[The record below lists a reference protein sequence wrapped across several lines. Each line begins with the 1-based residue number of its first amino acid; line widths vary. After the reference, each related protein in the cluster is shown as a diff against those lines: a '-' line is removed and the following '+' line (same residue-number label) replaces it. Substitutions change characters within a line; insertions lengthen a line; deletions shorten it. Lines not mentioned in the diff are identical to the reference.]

1 MYKLLFL
8 VSTALFAVNAT
19 SQVINNP
26 ESVEYDAANNRYLVS
41 NRATPISIQSLVPG
55 QAPTLFTSSVTSPAG
70 LEILDGKL
78 WVCDG
83 GNIKSFDLTTGAM
96 VEQII
101 LGGTFLNGITSD
113 GSTMLYISD
122 FTAKKIYSLNTA
134 TLDYFEIVANTVS
147 TPNGMWY
154 DGDNN
159 RVLFVNWG
167 TSAPIK
173 AIALSDNSVST
184 VVTTALGNC
193 DGIARDAAG
202 NYFVSAWSQGA
213 VYKFDSNLA
222 NPVAVV
228 TGLTQPADIFY
239 NTLNDTLVVPQT
251 SADIVTFHNFS
262 TAMLE
267 ESGAEEPDFSL
278 FPNPATTSFTISI
291 NTNFGSGGTIRVFTL
306 GGQLVTEIK
315 IVEEILQG
323 NEININT
330 TDLSEGTYMVE
341 LNGTH
346 GSVQRLLQIRN

>member
-26 ESVEYDAANNRYLVS
+26 ESVEYDAANNRHLVS

-193 DGIARDAAG
+193 DGIARDGAG

-262 TAMLE
+262 TA
-267 ESGAEEPDFSL
+267 SIAEDNEAKVQVKV
-278 FPNPATTSFTISI
+278 FPNPVYDALNLHLTGCAAQEIQLLIRNQQGAIVLTKQLEVKSGLQ
-291 NTNFGSGGTIRVFTL
+291 NF
-306 GGQLVTEIK
+306 
-315 IVEEILQG
+315 IV
-323 NEININT
+323 
-330 TDLSEGTYMVE
+330 DLSSCAAGNYFYEVIGLDALISGAFVRMD
-341 LNGTH
+341 
-346 GSVQRLLQIRN
+346 

>member
-1 MYKLLFL
+1 MNKLLFTL
-8 VSTALFAVNAT
+8 LAAFVALNSF
-19 SQVINNP
+19 SQAINNP
-26 ESVEYDAANNRYLVS
+26 ESVEYDVANNRYLVS
-41 NRATPISIQSLVPG
+41 NRSTPISIQSLVPG
-55 QAPTLFTSSVTSPAG
+55 QAPTLFTSGVTSPAG
-70 LEILDGKL
+70 LEILNGKL

-83 GNIKSFDLTTGAM
+83 GNIKSFDLTTGVM
-96 VEQII
+96 VEQVI

-122 FTAKKIYSLNTA
+122 FTAKKIYSLNTT

-173 AIALSDNSVST
+173 AIDLNDNSV
-184 VVTTALGNC
+184 TTAAITSLGNC

-213 VYKFDSNLA
+213 VYKFDSNLV

-228 TGLTQPADIFY
+228 AGLTQPADIFY

-251 SADIVTFHNFS
+251 SADVVTFHNFS
-262 TAMLE
+262 TATVGEISAAQMELT
-267 ESGAEEPDFSL
+267 A
-278 FPNPATTSFTISI
+278 FPNPANSSVSLSVGGAIISDEI
-291 NTNFGSGGTIRVFTL
+291 VRFYALT
-306 GGQLVTEIK
+306 GQLIFEKIMDQDNGSAEIV
-315 IVEEILQG
+315 ID
-323 NEININT
+323 T
-330 TDLSEGTYMVE
+330 SDLPEGSYSVE
-341 LNGTH
+341 LKNAKRRAQTM
-346 GSVQRLLQIRN
+346 VQIKH

>member
-8 VSTALFAVNAT
+8 VSTAFFAVTAT

-55 QAPTLFTSSVTSPAG
+55 QAPTLFTSSVSSPAG
-70 LEILDGKL
+70 LEILNGKL

-83 GNIKSFDLTTGAM
+83 GDIKSFDLTTGVM

-113 GSTMLYISD
+113 GATMLYISD

-134 TLDYFEIVANTVS
+134 ALDYFEIVANTVS

-167 TSAPIK
+167 TNAPIK
-173 AIALSDNSVST
+173 AINLSDNSVST
-184 VVTTALGNC
+184 VVATELGNC
-193 DGIARDAAG
+193 DGIARDGAG
-202 NYFVSAWSQGA
+202 NYYISAWSQSA
-213 VYKFDSNLA
+213 VYRFDNNLQY
-222 NPVAVV
+222 PEVV
-228 TGLTQPADIFY
+228 VSGLTQPADIFY

-251 SADIVTFHNFS
+251 SADLVTFHNFS
-262 TAMLE
+262 TA
-267 ESGAEEPDFSL
+267 SIAEDNAAKVQVKI
-278 FPNPATTSFTISI
+278 FPNPVHDALNLHLTGCAAQEIQLLIRNQQGAIVLTKQLEVK
-291 NTNFGSGGTIRVFTL
+291 SGLQDF
-306 GGQLVTEIK
+306 
-315 IVEEILQG
+315 IV
-323 NEININT
+323 
-330 TDLSEGTYMVE
+330 DLSSCAAGNYFYEVIGLDALISGAFVRMD
-341 LNGTH
+341 
-346 GSVQRLLQIRN
+346 